1 MNARSTTPAPTT
13 MPQGMG
19 TYLHFFATPT
29 LTVPANEHGL
39 IVFNAW
45 GTDAVA
51 RYWTMANLSTSS
63 PVMVAEYLAS
73 QIYTPAPEDYAA
85 RRGTVELTDITPL
98 MSRGGVVRVMNTP
111 QSIASLMSAQAF
123 VDVRDLAITDPLA
136 RTFGSELSTTH
147 AWDTHV
153 VSFGRYESF
162 RDLAASPLN
171 TMTDDPAMSTI
182 VIYFEPYASARTFIF
197 GHGVGAYGRYSY
209 SSVLQRQAREM
220 PVAPLQAFIAANRAL
235 ARRGGQPTRVGS
247 SGGKRGG
254 RRPGPFASGM
264 QQTRLAVGSGLWA

>member
-1 MNARSTTPAPTT
+1 MNARTTTPAPTT

-39 IVFNAW
+39 LVFNAW

-51 RYWTMANLSTSS
+51 RYWTQSSLSAP
-63 PVMVAEYLAS
+63 PVMVAEYNTAV
-73 QIYTPAPEDYAA
+73 IYTPPPEDFSA

-98 MSRGGVVRVMNTP
+98 MSRGGVVRVLNTP
-111 QSIASLMSAQAF
+111 QSIPSLMSSQIF
-123 VDVRDLAITDPLA
+123 VDVRDLTITDPLA
-136 RTFGSELSTTH
+136 RSFGSELSTTH

-153 VSFGRYESF
+153 VSFGRYETF
-162 RDLAASPLN
+162 RDVASSPLH
-171 TMTDDPAMSTI
+171 TMTDDPALSTI

-197 GHGVGAYGRYSY
+197 GHGVGAYARYAS

-235 ARRGGQPTRVGS
+235 ARRGGQPTRVGN
-247 SGGKRGG
+247 SGGQRGG
-254 RRPGPFASGM
+254 RRSGPRASGVP
-264 QQTRLAVGSGLWA
+264 QPRLAVGPGLWA